1 MIVLL
6 ESVCLHLFETGW
18 LRYNN
23 QLRHLDRGT
32 NKPTL
37 MDYDDSQV
45 YTFTL
50 SAEDDGELIEEL
62 ERAGQDDRLNEHIR
76 NLLRLGHSVH
86 LAATFSTN
94 QESLQTLFSPFD
106 SRVGVL
112 EGIVNRLITG
122 TEGSSN
128 KGSIGEQIVI
138 GHLSSAFTG
147 TKGDQFRGKA
157 SEGHSG
163 DITATMMIQKSSGVV
178 DPVPAMIEAKLYEN
192 TMPSKEIDKF
202 WDDLKEN
209 DYKFG
214 LFISL
219 NQTIPKQQD
228 CIHIESRGGKYG
240 ILVYNEHQDQMRH
253 LVAYAMMREL
263 AKLVLSGKEIKASQ
277 TDVFSNLINDLNT
290 DLEVFSGAIS
300 MIGDI
305 ERAADKI
312 LTNTAGQVAEIR
324 GTSGRIRGAIEQG
337 VARLEKDI
345 SRASGE
351 LSDNE
356 GVAKLAWNNDV
367 WAPALACM
375 PNKMGWIMTAL
386 RDSIV
391 NLNVS
396 APMSIEDD
404 ADKPT
409 IVFTKGDENLVSMV
423 AMSSQMQISIK
434 YDGEIPEG
442 VSGNIKEGML
452 IVKINQKKE
461 AIKDVNWPV
470 LGELMISAA
479 NGE

>member
-1 MIVLL
+1 MAKVQ
-6 ESVCLHLFETGW
+6 CQT
-18 LRYNN
+18 
-23 QLRHLDRGT
+23 RHLDRGL

-37 MDYDDSQV
+37 MDDDNSQE
-45 YTFTL
+45 YTFSL
-50 SAEDDGELIEEL
+50 SAEDDEELIEEL
-62 ERAGQDDRLNEHIR
+62 ERAGQDGRLNEHIR

-106 SRVGVL
+106 SRIDAL

-147 TKGDQFRGKA
+147 TKGDQFRNKA

-163 DITATMMIQKSSGVV
+163 DIAATMMIEKSPGVV
-178 DPVPAMIEAKLYEN
+178 EPIPAMIEAKLYEGK
-192 TMPSKEIDKF
+192 MAHDQVDKF

-219 NQTIPKQQD
+219 NQTIPKQRD
-228 CIHIESRGGKYG
+228 CIHVESRGGKYG

-263 AKLVLSGKEIKASQ
+263 AKIVVSGKEIRASQ
-277 TDVFSNLINDLNT
+277 SDVFSNLMNDLST
-290 DLEVFSGAIS
+290 DLEVFNGAIS
-300 MIGDI
+300 MLGDI
-305 ERAADKI
+305 ERAAMKI
-312 LTNTAGQVAEIR
+312 LSSTSEQVATI
-324 GTSGRIRGAIEQG
+324 TNSSGRIRGAIEQG

-356 GVAKLAWNNDV
+356 GVAKLAWSNDV
-367 WAPALACM
+367 WAPALECM
-375 PNKMGWIMTAL
+375 PEKMGWIMTAL
-386 RDSIV
+386 RESIV
-391 NLNVS
+391 KLNDS
-396 APMSIEDD
+396 APMSIEYG

-409 IVFTKGDENLVSMV
+409 IVFTEGGEKLVSMV
-423 AMSSQMQISIK
+423 AMSNKLQISIK
-434 YDGEIPEG
+434 YDGEIPEKIPG
-442 VSGNIKEGML
+442 DVKKGFL
-452 IVKINQKKE
+452 IVNIDQKKG
-461 AIKDVNWPV
+461 AIQDVDWPV
-470 LGELMISAA
+470 LGELMISAT

>member
-1 MIVLL
+1 
-6 ESVCLHLFETGW
+6 
-18 LRYNN
+18 
-23 QLRHLDRGT
+23 
-32 NKPTL
+32 
-37 MDYDDSQV
+37 MDDDDSQD

-50 SAEDDGELIEEL
+50 SAEDDEELIEEL
-62 ERAGQDDRLNEHIR
+62 ERAEQGGRLNEHIR
-76 NLLRLGHSVH
+76 NLLRLGHNVH

-94 QESLQTLFSPFD
+94 QESLRSLMSPIDDRVSTLS
-106 SRVGVL
+106 
-112 EGIVNRLITG
+112 GIVDRLIHG
-122 TEGSSN
+122 TFTSST

-147 TKGDQFRGKA
+147 TKGDQFRAKGG
-157 SEGHSG
+157 EGHSG
-163 DITATMMIQKSSGVV
+163 DIAATMMIEKSPGVV
-178 DPVPAMIEAKLYEN
+178 EPVSAMIEAKLYEAS
-192 TMPSKEIDKF
+192 MPSKEVDKF
-202 WDDLKEN
+202 WEDLKEN

-219 NQTIPKQQD
+219 NLPIPKQQE
-228 CIHIESRGGKYG
+228 CIQIESRGGKYG

-263 AKLVLSGKEIKASQ
+263 AKLVLSGKDIKASQ

-290 DLEVFSGAIS
+290 DLDVFHSAIS

-324 GTSGRIRGAIEQG
+324 GTSGRIRMAIDQG
-337 VARLEKDI
+337 VSRLERDI
-345 SRASGE
+345 RRASGE
-351 LSDNE
+351 LSDE
-356 GVAKLAWNNDV
+356 KGVEKLAWANDV

-375 PNKMGWIMTAL
+375 PEKMGWIMTAL
-386 RDSIV
+386 RESIV
-391 NLNVS
+391 KLNDS
-396 APMSIEDD
+396 APMSIEAG

-409 IVFTKGDENLVSMV
+409 IVFTKGDGDLVSMV
-423 AMSSQMQISIK
+423 AMSNQMQICIK
-434 YDGEIPEG
+434 YEGEIPEG
-442 VSGNIKEGML
+442 VSGEIKKGML